1 MNDEILTKY
10 SYDELIDNIM
20 IYWTSANI
28 TDTMKI
34 YAEQFTESEN
44 ELVAQ
49 LINSYVIIVH
59 KLLLLIIFIIR
70 YKH

>member
-1 MNDEILTKY
+1 MNDEILKNY
-10 SYDELIDNIM
+10 SYDEFIDNIM

-28 TDTMKI
+28 TDTIRI